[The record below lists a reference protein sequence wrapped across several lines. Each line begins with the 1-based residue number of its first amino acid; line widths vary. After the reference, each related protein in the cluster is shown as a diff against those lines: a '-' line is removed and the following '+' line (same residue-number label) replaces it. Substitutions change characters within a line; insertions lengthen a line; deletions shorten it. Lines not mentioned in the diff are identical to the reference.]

1 MISLTQF
8 ETLSP
13 DEQAAYTWQH
23 GKYLVG
29 RLSAGSITNLFNVS
43 DFYVE
48 ITSDPHLQSVHRVAS
63 FKTTAALDFIYLDA
77 VSLHD
82 LVTDLMPVMQPV
94 KENDHFRESFF
105 S

>member
-48 ITSDPHLQSVHRVAS
+48 ITSDADLKHVHRVAS
-63 FKTTAALDFIYLDA
+63 FKTTATLDFIYLDT

-82 LVTDLMPVMQPV
+82 LVTDLLPVMLPV